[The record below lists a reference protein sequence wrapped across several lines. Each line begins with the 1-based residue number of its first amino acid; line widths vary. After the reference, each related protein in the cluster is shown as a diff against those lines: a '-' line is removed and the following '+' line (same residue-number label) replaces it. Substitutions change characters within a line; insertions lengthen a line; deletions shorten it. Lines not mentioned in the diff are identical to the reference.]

1 MFSQQHNVP
10 KQHYRVEHYPDIN
23 ELKKFVEQA
32 ESIKGVKHCFC
43 WREQEIKKT
52 MTLSILFAVKGNP
65 EPEWWM
71 HEDAEFGP
79 RMLWFY
85 RTRDLSIIYPQILE
99 AVGAPNP
106 FKGEDQQQPIGG
118 SLTDR
123 LGNMSQKY
131 ATPGATGPAPA
142 AAPPSN
148 RPPLAKLLSG
158 SLDQR
163 PISAIIQTAQQ
174 EDATG
179 KLIIEAPMGEGVV
192 HFMHGVPE
200 HATTPS
206 QTGVEAIIEMFTW
219 TQGKVIFNQSTK
231 SDTVTIHQ
239 TVEQILYRGAQLI
252 ENIAFLQENGINEL
266 SQLRRVPAPITEKE
280 FEKRILEGPPLG
292 LDLQK
297 TFFQNVDGSRS
308 LQDIATFLS
317 LAPSQWVAIC
327 VNLLR
332 LGLLVTPDGKSIQF
346 LLQSQTL
353 SGPTPPGQPPIPPQ
367 GQFGRSS
374 DHQAITGSFSRNPP
388 PNGPGGGASGNSSGS
403 WNTHAGKTSGSWNT
417 NGQSNSGTFST
428 SGQSTS
434 GSFNSSGQPT
444 PPMPPSNMFAGVT
457 PPAANLGGSMASPA
471 VEAFLTASTTQE
483 LDTVHIG
490 VQTAEVKVDK
500 SAPRAVWSALCEK
513 ETGILTFEALQ
524 FFLDRELA
532 RAFRQGT
539 GFSLIVFSV
548 KLRSESRRTMLA
560 SKVVSLIV
568 GAVNK
573 IKHDV
578 DIFGHF
584 GEKGYAIIVPN
595 ASSSQAG
602 SLVDKITTNLT
613 KFAPD
618 LSQNRPNF
626 YFGIASVPNDAQDM
640 DTLIA
645 NAQKA
650 MLEASKKNITRVQY
664 SDIT

>member
-1 MFSQQHNVP
+1 M
-10 KQHYRVEHYPDIN
+10 
-23 ELKKFVEQA
+23 
-32 ESIKGVKHCFC
+32 
-43 WREQEIKKT
+43 KKT
-52 MTLSILFAVKGNP
+52 LTLSILFPIKGAGD
-65 EPEWWM
+65 PEWWM
-71 HEDAEFGP
+71 HEDTEFGP

-85 RTRDLSIIYPQILE
+85 RSRDLSIIYPQVLA

-106 FKGEDQQQPIGG
+106 FTNEEQAPVIGG

-131 ATPGATGPAPA
+131 NTPGATGPAPP

-158 SLDQR
+158 TLEQR
-163 PISAIIQTAQQ
+163 PISAILQTAHQ

-179 KLIIEAPMGEGVV
+179 KLIIEAPMGEGIV

-206 QTGVEAIIEMFTW
+206 QTGVEALIELFTW
-219 TQGKVIFNQSTK
+219 PQGKVLFTQGSK
-231 SDTVTIHQ
+231 SDTVSIHQ

-252 ENIAFLQENGINEL
+252 DNIGFLQENGINEL
-266 SQLRRVPAPITEKE
+266 SQLKRVPAAITEKE

-346 LLQSQTL
+346 MLQSQTL
-353 SGPTPPGQPPIPPQ
+353 SGPTPPGTPPIPPQ

-388 PNGPGGGASGNSSGS
+388 PNGPGGNPPLPGSTSGTWHTQSTSGS
-403 WNTHAGKTSGSWNT
+403 WNTHGGTSGS
-417 NGQSNSGTFST
+417 FST
-428 SGQSTS
+428 SQSTS

-444 PPMPPSNMFAGVT
+444 PPMPPANVFAGAV
-457 PPAANLGGSMASPA
+457 PPGASSGPMASPA
-471 VEAFLTASTTQE
+471 VEAFLTASATHQE
-483 LDTVHIG
+483 IDTIHIG
-490 VQTAEVKVDK
+490 VQTTEVRADK
-500 SAPRAVWSALCEK
+500 NAVKSVLAGLCEK

-524 FFLDRELA
+524 FFIDKEMT

-539 GFSLIVFSV
+539 GFSLVVFSV
-548 KLRSESRRTMLA
+548 KLRSEKRGIPA
-560 SKVVSLIV
+560 SKVVSLILSSI
-568 GAVNK
+568 NK
-573 IKHDV
+573 LKQ
-578 DIFGHF
+578 DIDMIGHF
-584 GEKGYAIIVPN
+584 GEKGYAIIIPN
-595 ASSSQAG
+595 GNSSQAAA
-602 SLVDKITTNLT
+602 LVDRITTNLT
-613 KFAPD
+613 KFAPE
-618 LSQNRPNF
+618 LAQNRPTF
-626 YFGIASVPNDAQDM
+626 YFGIASVPHDAQDVGA
-640 DTLIA
+640 LIT
-645 NAQKA
+645 NAHKA
-650 MLEASKKNITRVQY
+650 MLEASKRNITRLQF
-664 SDIT
+664 SDMS

>member
-1 MFSQQHNVP
+1 MFSQQHNIP
-10 KQHYRVEHYPDIN
+10 KQHYRVEHYPDIA
-23 ELKKFVEQA
+23 ELKKFVDQA

-43 WREQEIKKT
+43 WREQEVKKT
-52 MTLSILFAVKGNP
+52 LTISILFAVKGGGD
-65 EPEWWM
+65 PEWWM
-71 HEDAEFGP
+71 HEDTEFGP

-85 RTRDLSIIYPQILE
+85 RSRDLSIIYPQVLE

-106 FKGEDQQQPIGG
+106 FKDEQQQQQVIGG

-123 LGNMSQKY
+123 LGNISQRY
-131 ATPGATGPAPA
+131 ATPGATGPAPPT
-142 AAPPSN
+142 PPSN

-158 SLDQR
+158 TLEQR
-163 PISAIIQTAQQ
+163 SFSAILQTAHQ

-179 KLIIEAPMGEGVV
+179 KLIVESPMGEGVV
-192 HFMHGVPE
+192 FFMHGVPE
-200 HATTPS
+200 HATTPN
-206 QTGVEAIIEMFTW
+206 QTGVEALIELFTW
-219 TQGKVIFNQSTK
+219 PQGKVIFNQGTK
-231 SDTVTIHQ
+231 NETISIQ
-239 TVEQILYRGAQLI
+239 QSVEQILYRGAQLI

-266 SQLRRVPAPITEKE
+266 SQLRRVPAAITEKE

-332 LGLLVTPDGKSIQF
+332 LGMLITPDGKSIQF
-346 LLQSQTL
+346 TLQSQTL

-388 PNGPGGGASGNSSGS
+388 PPNGPSGPTGSTSGSWNTQPGNTSGS
-403 WNTHAGKTSGSWNT
+403 WNTHS
-417 NGQSNSGTFST
+417 QSNSGTFT
-428 SGQSTS
+428 TGGQSTS

-444 PPMPPSNMFAGVT
+444 PPMPPANVFSGGM
-457 PPAANLGGSMASPA
+457 PPAASSGANVASPA
-471 VEAFLTASTTQE
+471 VEAFLTASTTLQD
-483 LDTVHIG
+483 LDTIHIG
-490 VQTAEVKVDK
+490 IQTNEVKTDK
-500 SAPRAVWSALCEK
+500 NAIKAVYSALCEK

-524 FFLDRELA
+524 FFLDREMA
-532 RAFRQGT
+532 RSFRQGS
-539 GFSLIVFSV
+539 GFSLIVFSI
-548 KLRSESRRTMLA
+548 KLRSETRRTMLA
-560 SKVVSLIV
+560 SKVVALIV
-568 GAVNK
+568 NAINK

-578 DIFGHF
+578 DIMGHF

-613 KFAPD
+613 KFAPE

-626 YFGIASVPNDAQDM
+626 YFGIASAPNDAQDI

-645 NAQKA
+645 NAHKA
-650 MLEASKKNITRVQY
+650 MLEASKRNITRVQFG
-664 SDIT
+664 DL